1 MKHVFLVTSAVN
13 SRFGVYPPH
22 QRLQQ
27 TVATLTSIRERVA
40 DAKII
45 VVESSADPLTAEQE
59 AQLEAACDI
68 LVDFTNDAD
77 VKEIAKSD
85 NWDIVKNTT
94 ESLCFLKTLNM
105 CLKDGDFDGYDRIHK
120 VSGRYVLNDD
130 FDLAV
135 YEQYPENIITTKKF
149 KSQFP
154 LEVTGGIEAQYMSR
168 LWSWPANITGLVAGM
183 YNDGINYI
191 AGRLAV
197 GGYCDLEHVLYKFL
211 PQALIKEVS
220 PIGIHGGIAPNGQ
233 LVKE

>member
-13 SRFGVYPPH
+13 TRFGVYNPV

-27 TVATLTSIRERVA
+27 TVATLKSIRERVA

-45 VVESSADPLTAEQE
+45 VIESSADALTADQE
-59 AQLEAACDI
+59 AQLEAAADI
-68 LVDFTNDAD
+68 LVDFTNDAE
-77 VKEIAKSD
+77 VKEISKTD

-105 CLKDGDFDGYDRIHK
+105 CVADGDFDGYDRIHK

-130 FDLAV
+130 FSLDL
-135 YEQYPENIITTKKF
+135 YEQYPNNIITTHKY

-154 LEVTGGIEAQYMSR
+154 FEVTGVQAQYMSR
-168 LWSWPANITGLVAGM
+168 LWSWPASCTGAIIDVYA
-183 YNDGINYI
+183 NGIKYI
-191 AGRLAV
+191 SERLAA

-211 PQALIKEVS
+211 PHSLIKEVS

-233 LVKE
+233 LVKD

>member
-13 SRFGVYPPH
+13 SRFGVYPPN

-45 VVESSADPLTAEQE
+45 VVESSADPLTPEQE
-59 AQLEAACDI
+59 QQLEAASDI

-77 VKEIAKSD
+77 VKAIYKSD

-94 ESLCFLKTLNM
+94 ESLCFLKTLRM
-105 CLKDGDFDGYDRIHK
+105 CVNDGDFDGYDRIHK

-130 FDLAV
+130 FSLEL
-135 YEQYPENIITTKKF
+135 YEQYPENIVTTKKYT
-149 KSQFP
+149 SQFP
-154 LEVTGGIEAQYMSR
+154 AEVTGGIDAQYMCR
-168 LWSWPANITGLVAGM
+168 LWSWPASITELVIGV
-183 YNDGINYI
+183 YDNGVKYI
-191 AGRLAV
+191 SSRLAA

-211 PQALIKEVS
+211 PQELIKEVS

>member
-13 SRFGVYPPH
+13 SKFGVYPPT

-45 VVESSADPLTAEQE
+45 VIESSADPLTAEQE
-59 AQLEAACDI
+59 AQLEAASDI

-77 VKEIAKSD
+77 VKAIALSD

-94 ESLCFLKTLNM
+94 ESMCFLKTLNM

-120 VSGRYVLNDD
+120 VSGRYVLNGD
-130 FDLAV
+130 FNLSL
-135 YEQYPENIITTKKF
+135 YEQYPENIITTEKYA
-149 KSQFP
+149 SQFP
-154 LEVTGGIEAQYMSR
+154 PVVTGGITAQYMSR
-168 LWSWPANITGLVAGM
+168 LWSWPANLTGLVAGM
-183 YNDGINYI
+183 YSDGIKYI
-191 AGRLAV
+191 AERLSN

-220 PIGIHGGIAPNGQ
+220 PIGIHGGIAPSGQ
-233 LVKE
+233 LVKD